1 MRTVTYE
8 ISKEEYD
15 QAQEGSAYDLI
26 PNSIQMGYGAYCA
39 TVFEENGK
47 YYLTYE
53 SGSSC
58 D

>member
-15 QAQEGSAYDLI
+15 QAQESSPYDLI
-26 PNSIQMGYGAYCA
+26 NDAIKMGYGAYCA
-39 TVFEENGK
+39 HVFEENVK